1 MYKLKQF
8 VYDTSYIIVCPSKD
22 TTLNFNAYA
31 QYAYIP
37 SLFKIDGY
45 GKRRKLHT
53 YLYHKILKNG
63 EVKLEKC
70 GLACNIAIVSWNF
83 KTIKQLSPFECSKI
97 GALLRENNCI
107 FNKKTSK
114 LVTLT

>member
-22 TTLNFNAYA
+22 TTLNFNTYA

-45 GKRRKLHT
+45 GKRRKLYT
-53 YLYHKILKNG
+53 YSYHKIFG
-63 EVKLEKC
+63 EVKLKKC
-70 GLACNIAIVSWNF
+70 GLACNIAIVRWNF
-83 KTIKQLSPFECSKI
+83 GTIKQLSPFECSKV
-97 GALLRENNCI
+97 GALLREKGFV
-107 FNKKTSK
+107 FNRKTNVLVK
-114 LVTLT
+114 LT